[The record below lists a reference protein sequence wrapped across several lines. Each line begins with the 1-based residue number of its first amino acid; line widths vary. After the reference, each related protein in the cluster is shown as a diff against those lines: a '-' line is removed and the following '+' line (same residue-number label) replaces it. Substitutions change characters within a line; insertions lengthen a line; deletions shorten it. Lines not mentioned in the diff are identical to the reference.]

1 MYHLTEIQ
9 NFKILKSY
17 KTYRGAERAHN
28 NLLKKGTI
36 QEGRKLFF
44 GACILSEERRNKLE
58 KLGMP
63 FVI

>member
-28 NLLKKGTI
+28 N
-36 QEGRKLFF
+36 
-44 GACILSEERRNKLE
+44 CILSEERRNKLE

-63 FVI
+63 FVV